1 MNYKRKLDCLVDSM
15 NVIVPD
21 SSQMDFFSGK
31 EMERASKKV
40 RISLNARVEP
50 FAFPESSSDQ
60 FRDFYTSSN
69 SCCGSIEDKSV
80 RLTGGEDEEMESD
93 IPSTSEVLES
103 LRKVMLW
110 MSAQEDSSSDH
121 IEYLSTVERYALSK
135 HDSFT
140 QQRKITEYFI
150 KN

>member
-21 SSQMDFFSGK
+21 SSQMDFFCGK
-31 EMERASKKV
+31 EAERASKKV

-69 SCCGSIEDKSV
+69 SCCGSIEVCFFFKS
-80 RLTGGEDEEMESD
+80 
-93 IPSTSEVLES
+93 
-103 LRKVMLW
+103 
-110 MSAQEDSSSDH
+110 H
-121 IEYLSTVERYALSK
+121 I
-135 HDSFT
+135 
-140 QQRKITEYFI
+140 
-150 KN
+150 